1 MLERS
6 TGTVAPGSLA
16 GIGDPDPVWD
26 AMTFTKSRDR
36 LLAGQ
41 VASRLLATVLTQ
53 PKVRALLSTER
64 FSVNGTLLEAWAST
78 KSFRPK
84 DGWGPAAPPDA
95 GRNGE
100 HDFRGGKRSKD
111 NHAQGNWRWERT
123 RIRTV
128 STRRPRGSQP
138 SGAAVGTGN

>member
-1 MLERS
+1 
-6 TGTVAPGSLA
+6 
-16 GIGDPDPVWD
+16 
-26 AMTFTKSRDR
+26 MTFTKSRDR

-111 NHAQGNWRWERT
+111 THAQGNWRRECS

-128 STRRPRGSQP
+128 SISLT
-138 SGAAVGTGN
+138 